1 MAKTVVFMA
10 DTDTSDIMV
19 SIINLSA
26 RDIKRILNTYESTS
40 ERKSYIECD

>member
-1 MAKTVVFMA
+1 MAKTVLFMA
-10 DTDTSDIMV
+10 DTDTADIMV

-40 ERKSYIECD
+40 EQKSYIECE